1 MTTRLDAVAVS
12 EYTDRGGEKRSKFTR
27 IGTAWETKNGG
38 WSVELDAL
46 PVATMGERGVATRF
60 LLMVPKEKDDR
71 SEPIRT
77 SSGTHRPTGGGGFK
91 SRQTLTDD
99 GDIPFAAPVL

>member
-12 EYTDRGGEKRSKFTR
+12 EYTDRAGEKKSKFTR

-46 PVATMGERGVATRF
+46 PVATMGERGIATRF
-60 LLMVPKEKDDR
+60 LLMVPKERDA
-71 SEPIRT
+71 PIQT
-77 SSGTHRPTGGGGFK
+77 SSGKHTPRGSRP
-91 SRQTLTDD
+91 SARDELDD
-99 GDIPFAAPVL
+99 DVPFAAPVL